1 MPARTQGSI
10 YQYRKGEREG
20 TGGSVQRPRHGT
32 AAATAPVDLPA
43 YALYM
48 QMCTQVRRYI
58 FVWPNPD
65 SPPWPRMVSHNTYW
79 VRLCALGQ
87 KWAAAADSK
96 QLTRKICT
104 AFSAETIAI
113 TPSPAH
119 SSWHVVSMDSKEKLF
134 PSLASSITSC
144 HPSCVYVPAIS
155 VGPHPSPTL
164 IRLRITQP
172 RGCAAPRPSPGGK
185 HIMSWHDIFTP
196 CPAPSPG
203 MRRKS

>member
-1 MPARTQGSI
+1 MTRPSV
-10 YQYRKGEREG
+10 YRLCLRGLRALYSNMGKEKREG

-43 YALYM
+43 HALYM

-65 SPPWPRMVSHNTYW
+65 SPPWPRTVSHNTYW

-113 TPSPAH
+113 TRIQRTQRGLLLAWTAKRSYSHRWRPPSHPVTQVAY
-119 SSWHVVSMDSKEKLF
+119 
-134 PSLASSITSC
+134 TS
-144 HPSCVYVPAIS
+144 PQY
-155 VGPHPSPTL
+155 L
-164 IRLRITQP
+164 W
-172 RGCAAPRPSPGGK
+172 APIHLPP
-185 HIMSWHDIFTP
+185 
-196 CPAPSPG
+196 
-203 MRRKS
+203 